1 MTVIAFDGRMLAA
14 DRRSVDGAGI
24 ARTVTKIERYRK
36 HLLAITGNCDVGC
49 ETREWWKAGADPV
62 KFPAKS
68 RDGEASLIVIS
79 PDGGIYTYGT
89 GPYPLHIEQEKCAFG
104 SGRDF
109 AEAAMYRGK
118 NAAQA
123 VEIAC
128 LFQSD
133 CGNGVTVLEL
143 ES

>member
-1 MTVIAFDGRMLAA
+1 MTVIAWDGRLLAA
-14 DRRSVDGAGI
+14 DKRAVDGGGI

-36 HLLAITGNCDVGC
+36 HLLAITGSWDVGC
-49 ETREWWKAGADPV
+49 EIREWWKTGADPA
-62 KFPAKS
+62 KFPAKA
-68 RDGEASLIVIS
+68 RENEASLIVIAH
-79 PDGGIYTYGT
+79 DGGIYTYAS
-89 GPYPLHIEQEKCAFG
+89 GPYPLHIEQQRCAFG

-109 AEAAMYRGK
+109 AEAAMYCGK

-133 CGNGVTVLEL
+133 CGNGLSVLEL
-143 ES
+143 EP